1 VYIMDTGI
9 NSAHTEFT
17 GRIGNGRDFVDNDD
31 DPEDCTFLLP
41 GPCPRSFS
49 SRISKVRNLSN

>member
-1 VYIMDTGI
+1 MDTGI